1 MSLNLKEL
9 SDCLLIA
16 YAVPG
21 TKDLLCVF
29 HENKLN
35 MTTFSRSLLFV
46 KHKQLCGEITIH

>member
-21 TKDLLCVF
+21 TEDLLCVF
-29 HENKLN
+29 YENKLN
-35 MTTFSRSLLFV
+35 MITSSRNLLFV
-46 KHKQLCGEITIH
+46 KRKQLCGEITIH